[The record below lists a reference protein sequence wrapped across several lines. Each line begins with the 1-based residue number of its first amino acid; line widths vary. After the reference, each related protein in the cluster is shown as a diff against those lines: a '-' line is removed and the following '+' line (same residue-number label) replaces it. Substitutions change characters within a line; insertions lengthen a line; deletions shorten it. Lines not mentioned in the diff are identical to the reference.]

1 MLVGDAFR
9 HVLPVGHI
17 HPLHRLFLLVLHC
30 LYGDAVGYQ
39 LHLLNIAG
47 KSVILEEFIVLNWV
61 MFQASSEVL
70 GACLVTQPRKLAD
83 KKSSFLR
90 ALRRESS
97 EPNAETAPTSRVSPP
112 PTVTPE
118 NTDKQVIKH

>member
-1 MLVGDAFR
+1 ML
-9 HVLPVGHI
+9 
-17 HPLHRLFLLVLHC
+17 
-30 LYGDAVGYQ
+30 
-39 LHLLNIAG
+39 
-47 KSVILEEFIVLNWV
+47 
-61 MFQASSEVL
+61 QASSEVL

-97 EPNAETAPTSRVSPP
+97 EPNAEATPTSRVSPP

-118 NTDKQVIKH
+118 NTDKQVIKHHQSQSVSLAEAAGDLAKLFRLHVIVSIFGCCFKKPHS